1 MAIDNTQT
9 LPGAVP
15 QNDSGAQP
23 QMVSPVAPAPQAPSQ
38 APQAPTQ
45 QPTQQQPSVTSAP
58 VPPSPNQRLHS
69 FVSSVLGGITS
80 SLAGRPAVK
89 YSVDPTTGKMGPD
102 PNQPE
107 DTRGNQVRRILGNAL
122 TGLGAGAQAGGQ
134 KSGLANALS
143 GLGAGAAAQTASS
156 QAADKQAKQQADQ
169 DNERQQQK
177 IMQQYQIAHTNAM
190 TYTTYAHDMRE
201 EDEHDPQRK
210 KYSQWADAAEQGGL
224 DVRTMSAQEAKA
236 AQASDP
242 SFATNHLLLPAGFK
256 PQVGPKGEVLTD
268 PTTGQPL
275 RDGQV
280 LVIQGGH
287 MDASGNK
294 VVSLPSSLVNDV
306 HKYGDLLG
314 IGNAKGLKEGDEVD
328 ADQFFKLIGV
338 AQEGNRKQQEGWLKP
353 TISVDQATGKT
364 FEKNTNTGEVRE
376 AKAIPVGDATKIAA
390 EKTATA
396 KEAETERHNR
406 TDEANKAS
414 ELSLKKAENNFINPS
429 GSSGLSG
436 DAYLQTLPQPQ
447 RDLLASIAEGR
458 NTKAAIQ
465 NRKGELTPLGLA
477 VMQAYPDFN
486 VQKAAKYGDTLK
498 EYQSTKN
505 GTAGGSL
512 NAGATALKHLA
523 SLKQINDANPLDVRI
538 HGTKANLAYNNL
550 LDTVADE
557 LVTFYNE
564 PKTNETIASKK
575 STLGSLANRDSAI
588 VEQAKAMSAKLQS
601 FQQSWDN
608 ASPRASFR
616 PPMPYIDNDARKSLQ
631 TLAPDFVAAN
641 PQFAPSQQQQTQ
653 PAQQQNRPANGQPA
667 MPVGA
672 THIVQGPD
680 GKNHYT
686 NANGTVDY
694 GVAQ

>member
-1 MAIDNTQT
+1 MAIVDNAANVPSA
-9 LPGAVP
+9 LP
-15 QNDSGAQP
+15 QP
-23 QMVSPVAPAPQAPSQ
+23 DETGQQIVSPVAPAQNQTQAP
-38 APQAPTQ
+38 PQAPTQ
-45 QPTQQQPSVTSAP
+45 QAPAQQQPSVTTPP
-58 VPPSPNQRLHS
+58 VAPSPNQRLHS
-69 FVSSVLGGITS
+69 FVSSVLGGITT
-80 SLAGRPAVK
+80 SLAGK
-89 YSVDPTTGKMGPD
+89 GPTSYAADSTGKIVGTPVQESQLD
-102 PNQPE
+102 KW
-107 DTRGNQVRRILGNAL
+107 RRIGGAAL

-134 KSGLANALS
+134 KSGLANALA
-143 GLGAGAAAQTASS
+143 GAGAGAAAQTASS
-156 QAADKQAKQQADQ
+156 QAADKQAKQQANEDF
-169 DNERQQQK
+169 ERQQKK
-177 IMQQYQIAHTNAM
+177 IMQQHEIARTNSL
-190 TYTTYAHDMRE
+190 TYTTYSHDMRE

-210 KYSQWADAAEQGGL
+210 KYNQWADAAEQGGL

-256 PQVGPKGEVLTD
+256 PQVGPNGEVLTD

-294 VVSLPSSLVNDV
+294 VVSLPASLVNDV

-338 AQEGNRKQQEGWLKP
+338 AQEGNKKQQEGWLKP
-353 TISVDQATGKT
+353 TISVDQATGKQ

-376 AKAIPVGDATKIAA
+376 AKVIPVGDATKLAA
-390 EKTATA
+390 EKTAAA
-396 KEAETERHNR
+396 KETETERHNR
-406 TDEANKAS
+406 AEEGNKAS

-477 VMQAYPDFN
+477 VMQGYPDFD

-512 NAGATALKHLA
+512 NAGATALKHL
-523 SLKQINDANPLDVRI
+523 SRLKEINDKNPLDVRV
-538 HGTKANLAYNNL
+538 HGTAANVEYNNL

-557 LVTFYNE
+557 LVTFYQE
-564 PKTNETIASKK
+564 PKTNDAIASKK
-575 STLGSLANRDSAI
+575 ATLGGLTYRDSAI

-631 TLAPDFVAAN
+631 TLTPDFVAAN
-641 PQFAPSQQQQTQ
+641 PQFAPSQQQQT
-653 PAQQQNRPANGQPA
+653 RPANQQGGGQPQGFTVTD
-667 MPVGA
+667 PRGV
-672 THIVQGPD
+672 THSFPD
-680 GKNHYT
+680 QASADNFKKLAGIN
-686 NANGTVDY
+686 
-694 GVAQ
+694 